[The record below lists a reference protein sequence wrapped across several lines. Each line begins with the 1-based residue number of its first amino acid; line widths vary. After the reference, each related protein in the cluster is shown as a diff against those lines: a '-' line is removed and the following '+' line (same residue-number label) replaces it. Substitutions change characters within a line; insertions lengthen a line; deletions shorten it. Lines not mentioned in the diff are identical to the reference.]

1 LFVNRWRNSFL
12 IAAIF
17 GIPAMVVMLFFMFAY
32 ENHSKAPQ
40 IIEGLSL
47 ENLIM
52 FCLAT
57 PVQVCLSKTQKSICS
72 IFKN

>member
-1 LFVNRWRNSFL
+1 
-12 IAAIF
+12 
-17 GIPAMVVMLFFMFAY
+17 MVVMLFFMFAY